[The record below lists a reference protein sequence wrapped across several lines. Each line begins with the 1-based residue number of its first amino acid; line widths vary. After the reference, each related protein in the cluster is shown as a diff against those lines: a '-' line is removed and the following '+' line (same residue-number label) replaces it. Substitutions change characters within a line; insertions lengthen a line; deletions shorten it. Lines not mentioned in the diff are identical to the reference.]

1 MKDYKKMWDNLYK
14 YIQKWNDSID
24 IEVYEYT
31 EIDMVRRLTRRYTL
45 STILDEMM
53 DIEADAEETEQFCN
67 THIRCRDCMY
77 YDPKGYCKRIYTA
90 VAPFSYCSYAKRGE
104 KNDL

>member
-1 MKDYKKMWDNLYK
+1 MKDYKKMWGNLYK

-53 DIEADAEETEQFCN
+53 DIEADAKEV
-67 THIRCRDCMY
+67 
-77 YDPKGYCKRIYTA
+77 K
-90 VAPFSYCSYAKRGE
+90 

>member
-45 STILDEMM
+45 STILDVMV
-53 DIEADAEETEQFCN
+53 DIEADAKEV
-67 THIRCRDCMY
+67 
-77 YDPKGYCKRIYTA
+77 K
-90 VAPFSYCSYAKRGE
+90 